1 MVRFTFCVFM
11 TVIGFSINH
20 VVAIEHSDF
29 YPAQVIRTRAEVYSS
44 PTSAKYVCDVLQRGA
59 QVDVYLET
67 ADGYLAIRPTPGC
80 YSWVE
85 SSSVEIHRGTST
97 ATVTKPSTAS
107 WIGGQGDQVVQYI
120 RMVKLD
126 RDEVVHVLGSGV
138 LSLGPAGR
146 ALALYRIA
154 PPAGEYRWIHKRDV
168 RSLEAEGFE
177 ATASSSESRF
187 IREANNVRQ
196 VQYQSSR
203 PMPPLTSTSQITNR
217 FVPRWLTPTM
227 GRPNSQRVAEIIE
240 ARPASYA
247 LQNGFPDTVTT
258 EEFGVDHSGRT
269 YQLSEL
275 ELQLSQ
281 MVAQKTEGWDFTV
294 LRSRTLRLLDQ
305 VDSVERAG
313 VQQLLQSIARFQD
326 IRQQRLDISNSRLGV
341 VPLRVTNLNADTLPI
356 EFTNLKPDTI
366 DRGVL
371 TAEAQRT
378 PYEATGYLMQVHS
391 TRRDAPRFAL
401 VDEQGDVKVFVT
413 PVPGLNLSHYLKK
426 HIGVFGRRG
435 YLYRLKTQHI
445 TITRVVDLARHKIQ
459 PAAESE

>member
-1 MVRFTFCVFM
+1 MIRFTFCAFM
-11 TVIGFSINH
+11 AVMGLGINQI
-20 VVAIEHSDF
+20 VAIESPDF
-29 YPAQVIRTRAEVYSS
+29 YPAQVIRASAEVYSS
-44 PTSAKYVCDVLQRGA
+44 PTSEKYVCDVLRRGE
-59 QVDVYLET
+59 QVEIYLET
-67 ADGYLAIRPTPGC
+67 ADGYLGIRPTSGC

-85 SSSVEIHRGTST
+85 SSSVQINRNTST
-97 ATVTKPSTAS
+97 ATVIKPSTAS
-107 WIGGQGDQVVQYI
+107 WIGGQGDQVEQYI

-146 ALALYRIA
+146 ALELYRIA

-168 RSLEAEGFE
+168 RSTEAVDFDL
-177 ATASSSESRF
+177 TASSMESRVS
-187 IREANNVRQ
+187 REANNVRQ
-196 VQYQSSR
+196 VQYQTSP
-203 PMPPLTSTSQITNR
+203 PMSPFASTSQTTNR

-227 GRPNSQRVAEIIE
+227 DRPRSRRAAEMVE
-240 ARPASYA
+240 ARPASFA
-247 LQNGFPDTVTT
+247 FQNGFPDTGTR
-258 EEFGVDHSGRT
+258 EDLRVDSDVRT
-269 YQLSEL
+269 YPFGEL

-281 MVAQKTEGWDFTV
+281 IVAQETDGWDFTV
-294 LRSRTLRLLDQ
+294 LRSRALQLLDQ
-305 VDSVERAG
+305 VDSVERAR

-326 IRQQRLDISNSRLGV
+326 IRQQRLDIRNSELAV
-341 VPLRVTNLNADTLPI
+341 VPLPVTNLNTNALPI
-356 EFTNLKPDTI
+356 DLTNLKPDTI
-366 DRGVL
+366 DTGVL
-371 TAEAQRT
+371 TPEAQRT

-459 PAAESE
+459 PTAESE